1 MHVCVLH
8 FFVVVKINLK
18 VNGKSEDNHRK
29 PDQLSLDVKNLNLQE
44 VSDEVNVRSYRAQ
57 TFTFDELAAA
67 TRKFRSDCFLG
78 EGGFGKV
85 YKGCIEKINQVL
97 RYQNQ
102 YLVLHIYMTSLYF
115 HSICIE
121 FFILSFCRAFKI
133 YTF

>member
-1 MHVCVLH
+1 MCVLK

-29 PDQLSLDVKNLNLQE
+29 PDQLSVDVKNLNLQE

-85 YKGCIEKINQVL
+85 YKGCIEKLNQV
-97 RYQNQ
+97 RKTW
-102 YLVLHIYMTSLYF
+102 IPK
-115 HSICIE
+115 
-121 FFILSFCRAFKI
+121 LSYNVHA
-133 YTF
+133 TFV